1 MTRSPKRPVKRPS
14 SRGSASS
21 RQRTRPGNG
30 RGRSG
35 SANAPVSGPRTGTFT
50 TRAVIL
56 LSIVLLLF
64 ASYTSSLHAW
74 WQQRGEIQSK
84 RAEIAMREDAIDTLK
99 DDRERWRDSAFVEQ
113 QARERFGWVLPG
125 EVGYR
130 VIGADG
136 KVQGDVS
143 TLNEPAQPEAKQW
156 HDLLWGSVVEA
167 GKSPKKETPQPDPDV
182 VIKPKKK
189 Q

>member
-1 MTRSPKRPVKRPS
+1 M
-14 SRGSASS
+14 SA
-21 RQRTRPGNG
+21 
-30 RGRSG
+30 
-35 SANAPVSGPRTGTFT
+35 SGPRTGTFT
-50 TRAVIL
+50 TRAAIL

-84 RAEIAMREDAIDTLK
+84 HAEIAMRKDAIDTLK
-99 DDRERWRDSAFVEQ
+99 EDRARWGDSAFVEQ

-136 KVQGDVS
+136 KIQGDVP
-143 TLNEPAQPEAKQW
+143 TLDEPAGPEAKPW
-156 HDLLWGSVVEA
+156 HDSLWGSVVEA
-167 GKSPKKETPQPDPDV
+167 GKAPKKKAQQPDPDA
-182 VIKPKKK
+182 VIKPKKSSG
-189 Q
+189 

>member
-1 MTRSPKRPVKRPS
+1 
-14 SRGSASS
+14 
-21 RQRTRPGNG
+21 
-30 RGRSG
+30 
-35 SANAPVSGPRTGTFT
+35 
-50 TRAVIL
+50 
-56 LSIVLLLF
+56 
-64 ASYTSSLHAW
+64 
-74 WQQRGEIQSK
+74 
-84 RAEIAMREDAIDTLK
+84 MREDAIDTLK

-136 KVQGDVS
+136 KVQGDVP